1 MKKNT
6 KTKETKMPVYKTLD
20 QLKEE
25 FKKTYLADKVVYQK
39 DVMDALEHLDLTD
52 NDMDDLY
59 EWFAAEGI
67 DISEDDDIEELENI
81 EIPEAGAMTQDI
93 GDDLEF
99 LAEDAGEDFD
109 EEVVYHNGEKMRTTN
124 FRCSV
129 SLRRR
134 PAAL

>member
-1 MKKNT
+1 
-6 KTKETKMPVYKTLD
+6 MPVYKTLD

-25 FKKTYLADKVVYQK
+25 FKKTYLADKVIYQK

-81 EIPEAGAMTQDI
+81 DIPEAGAMTQDI
-93 GDDLEF
+93 GDVF
-99 LAEDAGEDFD
+99 SGRCRR
-109 EEVVYHNGEKMRTTN
+109 G
-124 FRCSV
+124 FRCGS
-129 SLRRR
+129 
-134 PAAL
+134 

>member
-59 EWFAAEGI
+59 ECCLLYT
-67 DISEDDDIEELENI
+67 S
-81 EIPEAGAMTQDI
+81 
-93 GDDLEF
+93 
-99 LAEDAGEDFD
+99 
-109 EEVVYHNGEKMRTTN
+109 
-124 FRCSV
+124 RCV
-129 SLRRR
+129 
-134 PAAL
+134 

>member
-1 MKKNT
+1 
-6 KTKETKMPVYKTLD
+6 MPWNI
-20 QLKEE
+20 
-25 FKKTYLADKVVYQK
+25 F
-39 DVMDALEHLDLTD
+39 DLTD

-99 LAEDAGEDFD
+99 LAEDAGEDF
-109 EEVVYHNGEKMRTTN
+109 
-124 FRCSV
+124 
-129 SLRRR
+129 
-134 PAAL
+134 